1 MNQTQHIDKIDYT
14 DLSYYEPSSKE
25 PINKTIDLPRENKVN
40 IIVKKT
46 NLFGEEEGGYIF
58 FEHKYFMIN
67 FDPEKYNNILFPTHQ
82 KDLISY
88 VKSRMK
94 SYKDFTDLDIK
105 FKSIK
110 INNKIVNDIKFFK
123 DYYEIDS
130 LQRPYSSKLN
140 VEIIIE

>member
-1 MNQTQHIDKIDYT
+1 MADIDYT
-14 DLSYYEPSSKE
+14 DLSQYEPRYDNPKLTCNDIILE
-25 PINKTIDLPRENKVN
+25 RQNKVN
-40 IIVKKT
+40 IIVKRT
-46 NLFGEEEGGYIF
+46 NSLGDVEGGYIF

-94 SYKDFTDLDIK
+94 SYKEFANLDIAY
-105 FKSIK
+105 KSIK
-110 INNKIVNDIKFFK
+110 INNEIVNDIKFFK

-130 LQRPYSSKLN
+130 LQRPYSSKLM

>member
-1 MNQTQHIDKIDYT
+1 MTDIDYT
-14 DLSYYEPSSKE
+14 DLSQYEPKYDNPKLTCNDIILE
-25 PINKTIDLPRENKVN
+25 RKNKVN
-40 IIVKKT
+40 IIVKKI
-46 NLFGEEEGGYIF
+46 NSFGDVEGGYIF

-94 SYKDFTDLDIK
+94 SYKDFAELDIV

-110 INNKIVNDIKFFK
+110 INNTIVNDIKFFK

-130 LQRPYSSKLN
+130 LPRQYSPN
-140 VEIIIE
+140 IMVEIIIE